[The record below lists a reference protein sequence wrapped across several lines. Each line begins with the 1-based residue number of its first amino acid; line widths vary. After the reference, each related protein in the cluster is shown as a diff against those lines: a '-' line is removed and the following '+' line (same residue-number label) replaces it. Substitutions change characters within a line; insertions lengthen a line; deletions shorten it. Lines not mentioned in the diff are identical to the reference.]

1 MHKPSSFARQLRHNM
16 TEAERRLWHRIRLKQ
31 LDGARFRRQAPMGR
45 YVVDFVC
52 HDAKLIVE
60 LDGGQHADRIGQ
72 DADRTAWL
80 EAEGYRV
87 LRFWNNEVFENLEGV
102 LAAVSAV
109 LSAAAPHP
117 SPPHKGGGRR
127 SRANPPASTAPPSAP
142 PAARWR
148 ACGWG

>member
-16 TEAERRLWHRIRLKQ
+16 TEAERHLWHRIRLKQ
-31 LDGARFRRQAPMGR
+31 LDGARFRRQAPMGS

-60 LDGGQHADRIGQ
+60 IDGGQHADRIGQ
-72 DADRTAWL
+72 DADGTAWL

-102 LAAVSAV
+102 LQVIHAA
-109 LSAAAPHP
+109 LGAAAPHP
-117 SPPHKGGGRR
+117 GPPPQGGRE
-127 SRANPPASTAPPSAP
+127 
-142 PAARWR
+142 
-148 ACGWG
+148 